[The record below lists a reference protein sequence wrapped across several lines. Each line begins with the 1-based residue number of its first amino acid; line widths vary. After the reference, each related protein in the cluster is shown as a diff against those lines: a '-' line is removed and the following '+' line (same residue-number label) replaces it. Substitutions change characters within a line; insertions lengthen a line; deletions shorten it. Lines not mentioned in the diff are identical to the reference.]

1 MNISDSTANNI
12 LDSNSKWESWEKDSF
27 KIYQSG
33 MHEEGNYIRVYM
45 PKELPTDSSKVKAV
59 VYLHGFALCT
69 PKFYEAHLKELVKQ
83 GYIVFF
89 PDYQHSTYPDD
100 NSAPPE
106 SEKLISLVDWFKVAF
121 RSKKRL
127 IDQRKSKR
135 LFLPSKMIHRL
146 AQGRI
151 IRTAIALFIAV
162 RIAYLFYFFVS
173 PKYANNLAR
182 IISTVDWSLAFSP
195 KDWVRM
201 AIARTENGW
210 DKLCQDY
217 PELEEKQ
224 LDFYTF
230 GHSLGGLL
238 ALSWSTYLSPE
249 QQKFQPQQIITAD
262 PAPKSNMG
270 IPGFVTPFLKLLGSP
285 SVVDAISIEETGKDI
300 KVPVA
305 IFHGVDDKIVKPKQW
320 VNPSLFGKP
329 PLFSYIHSDRK
340 KIYFSESNAKKD
352 LTANHNQAVTDTYFG
367 KIFFKEF
374 GGVKEEPNAYNYEF
388 VWSGLDMVMKEEA
401 EADKLLGRFPL
412 KEIKVTESLPEKS
425 AAVSNLPKVAVA
437 FVALSGIGYLLWQFA
452 TTYVA
457 I

>member
-1 MNISDSTANNI
+1 MSISE
-12 LDSNSKWESWEKDSF
+12 WQSWEKDNF

-33 MHEEGNYIRVYM
+33 MHEEGNYIRVYA
-45 PKELPTDSSKVKAV
+45 PKQLPTDSSVKAV

-69 PKFYEAHLKELVKQ
+69 PKFYEAHLEELVKQ

-89 PDYQHSTYPDD
+89 PDYQHSTYPEDD
-100 NSAPPE
+100 SCPPE
-106 SEKLISLVDWFKVAF
+106 SEKLISLIDWFKVAF

-127 IDQRKSKR
+127 LELKKTKQA
-135 LFLPSKMIHRL
+135 FLPSKLIYRL

-162 RIAYLFYFFVS
+162 RLAYLVYFFIS
-173 PKYANNLAR
+173 AKYANNLVR

-201 AIARTENGW
+201 AIARTEDGW
-210 DKLCQDY
+210 NKLCQDY
-217 PELEEKQ
+217 PELETKQ

-238 ALSWSTYLSPE
+238 ALSWSSYLSSK
-249 QQKFQPQQIITAD
+249 QKKFQPIQIIAAD
-262 PAPKSNMG
+262 PAPNSNMG

-285 SVVDAISIEETGKDI
+285 SVIDAISIKETGKDI

-305 IFHGVDDKIVKPKQW
+305 IFHGVDDKIVKPKEW
-320 VNPSLFGKP
+320 VKPSLFRSQ
-329 PLFSYIHSDRK
+329 PLFDYIQSDRK
-340 KIYFSESNAKKD
+340 KIYFSESNSQQD

-374 GGVKEEPNAYNYEF
+374 GGVKEQPNAYNYEF
-388 VWSGLDMVMKEEA
+388 IWSGLDSIIKGV

-412 KEIKVTESLPEKS
+412 EKIKVTESLPETS
-425 AAVSNLPKVAVA
+425 VVSNIPKVALA
-437 FVALSGIGYLLWQFA
+437 FIALSGLGYLLLN
-452 TTYVA
+452 
-457 I
+457 